1 MSKWDVLQQVEW
13 SLFPNVDLVDFGSV
27 KIKADTTQYV
37 KVKSRVNGKAN
48 GEICGNVNTNANAIL
63 NADPNADNNG
73 KVSSI
78 P

>member
-1 MSKWDVLQQVEW
+1 M
-13 SLFPNVDLVDFGSV
+13 FPNVDLVDFGSV

-37 KVKSRVNGKAN
+37 KVKSRFNGKAN
-48 GEICGNVNTNANAIL
+48 GEICGNVKTYANAIL
-63 NADPNADNNG
+63 NADPNAENNG